1 MPNTESAKRALRKA
15 ERRRVRNKSERSA
28 LRTTVKKVRVAAA
41 ASDVDSTKSALQLA
55 IKKLDQ
61 AADKHLI
68 HANKASRLKSRLAK
82 LSNKVAAAASAAPAP
97 ETPAS

>member
-1 MPNTESAKRALRKA
+1 MPNTESAKRAHRKA
-15 ERRRVRNKSERSA
+15 ERRRIANKSQRST
-28 LRTTVKKVRVAAA
+28 LKTTVKKVRVAAA
-41 ASDVDSTKSALQLA
+41 GTDVAAAKDALQVA

-68 HANKASRLKSRLAK
+68 HRNKAARNKSRLTKLINK
-82 LSNKVAAAASAAPAP
+82 LSAKPAA

>member
-15 ERRRVRNKSERSA
+15 ERRRIRNKSERSA

-41 ASDVDSTKSALQLA
+41 AVDGESTQSALQVA

-61 AADKHLI
+61 AASKHLI
-68 HANKASRLKSRLAK
+68 HANKAARLKSRLTK
-82 LSNKVAAAASAAPAP
+82 LSNKVAVASAAKPAA
-97 ETPAS
+97 E

>member
-15 ERRRVRNKSERSA
+15 ERRRVRNRSERST

-41 ASDVDSTKSALQLA
+41 AADAPTTVEALQTA

-68 HANKASRLKSRLAK
+68 HRNKAARLKSRLTR
-82 LSNKVAAAASAAPAP
+82 LSNKVAAAPAAPAP
-97 ETPAS
+97 APAAE